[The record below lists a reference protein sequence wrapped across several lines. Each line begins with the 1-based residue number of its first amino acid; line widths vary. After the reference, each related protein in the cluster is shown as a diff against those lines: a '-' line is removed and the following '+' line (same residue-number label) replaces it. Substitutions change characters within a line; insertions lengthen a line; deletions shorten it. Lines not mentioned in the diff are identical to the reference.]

1 MILNYWKFFLASDEV
16 LQEDE
21 FIAPAFTQKPKFQTA
36 SLSETVTFEAT
47 VVANPQPQIHW
58 SKENAEMTP
67 SDRVTITIDQDG
79 NIFHTTLTL
88 NRIEPED
95 AGTFKV
101 LAQNDQGE
109 ASISVSL
116 LVKSKSVT
124 FKPVST

>member
-1 MILNYWKFFLASDEV
+1 MILNCWKFYLASDEV
-16 LQEDE
+16 LEDE

-58 SKENAEMTP
+58 SKENEEMTP
-67 SDRVTITIDQDG
+67 SDRVTITTDQEG
-79 NIFHTTLTL
+79 NIYHTTLTL
-88 NRIEPED
+88 NSIEPED

-116 LVKSKSVT
+116 LVKSKSV
-124 FKPVST
+124 